1 MTPVAAM
8 LMVVGYSI
16 NDLVVVLDQLR
27 EIMMERKPR
36 TQAALRTLVNDELNT
51 PCARLI
57 KL

>member
-8 LMVVGYSI
+8 LMVIGYSI

-36 TQAALRTLVNDELNT
+36 TQAELLTPVNDELNT
-51 PCARLI
+51 PCSRLTE
-57 KL
+57 L

>member
-1 MTPVAAM
+1 MTYIVAM

-16 NDLVVVLDQLR
+16 NDAVVVFDQLR